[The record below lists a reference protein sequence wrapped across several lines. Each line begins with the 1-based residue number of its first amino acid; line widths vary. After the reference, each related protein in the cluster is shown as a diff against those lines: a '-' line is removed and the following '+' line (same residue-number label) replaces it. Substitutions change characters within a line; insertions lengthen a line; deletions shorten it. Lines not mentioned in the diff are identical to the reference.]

1 MNKIAILN
9 LKSLF
14 ELSAV
19 NNKKTSGQDRPEVFC
34 IKNPLERIIS
44 DDTWCGEGGEPFRC
58 REYPGTHHREP

>member
-14 ELSAV
+14 EPSAV
-19 NNKKTSGQDRPEVFC
+19 SNKKAPAGSDRSNR

-44 DDTWCGEGGEPFRC
+44 DDTWCGEGDEPFRC

>member
-14 ELSAV
+14 EPSAV
-19 NNKKTSGQDRPEVFC
+19 SNKKAPAVSDRSNR

-44 DDTWCGEGGEPFRC
+44 DDTQCGEGDEPFRC
-58 REYPGTHHREP
+58 REYRGTHHREP

>member
-19 NNKKTSGQDRPEVFC
+19 SNKKAPAVSDRSNR

-44 DDTWCGEGGEPFRC
+44 DDTWCGEGDEPFRC